1 MLLSD
6 QSSRLFVDNNQDGAV
21 IFGFRLIGYLYYNDE
36 NIASINKSAIGQY
49 RSVAGILNPYIS
61 GVLVVGP
68 SAYVVGPNDVNPIHP
83 FLLLLRFALAPLG
96 VKRPHQILS
105 VLKPPK

>member
-1 MLLSD
+1 M
-6 QSSRLFVDNNQDGAV
+6 
-21 IFGFRLIGYLYYNDE
+21 
-36 NIASINKSAIGQY
+36 
-49 RSVAGILNPYIS
+49 AGILNPYIS